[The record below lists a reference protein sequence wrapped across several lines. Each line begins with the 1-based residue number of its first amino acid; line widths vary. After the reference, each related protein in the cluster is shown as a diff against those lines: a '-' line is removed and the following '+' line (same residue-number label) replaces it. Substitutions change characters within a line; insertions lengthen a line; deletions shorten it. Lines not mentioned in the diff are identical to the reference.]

1 MAWTKKKFLIIDA
14 HALIHRAFH
23 ALPPLTTKEG
33 QPINAVYGFLL
44 ILIRALKDIKPQ
56 YIAVAFDAKGK
67 TFRHEQYKEYKA
79 TRPPTPDELKSQFPI
94 VHEVI
99 DAFGFPSYSVEGY
112 EADDL
117 IATLC
122 RSFDK
127 RDDLDTIILSGDLDL
142 LQLVDSN
149 TKMVKLHKG
158 VKETILFDEATVKE
172 KQGITPAQVTDYKG
186 LRGDSSD
193 NLPGVKGIGEKGA
206 VKLLQQY
213 SDIENI
219 YTHLEEITGRERKAL
234 EGHKDDAM
242 LSKQLATLVYDAPI
256 TFKLEDATAD
266 HIDHDAVIALLR
278 KYEFRSLLTQL
289 QALPGF
295 KANDPASATSTSAQS
310 RAAASTQDAS
320 TPAGAPHPNDVV
332 ITPDTTRVERHG
344 KDHLT
349 YHLITTEKDLNN
361 LVKQA
366 SKQSIIAFDTETT
379 GLNSIAD
386 TIVGMSVAWKA
397 GEAYYIPC
405 TKGVVPQPMQRI
417 MENAN
422 IHKTGHNVKFDIEVL
437 HHAGVRVAGVVYDT
451 MLASYLMN
459 AGARGHG
466 LDNLAFIEFGH
477 QMQPI
482 ANLIGKGKK
491 QISMTD
497 VPVEQVAWYAAED
510 ADFSWRLYSTFEPL
524 LQREKLDHLMHDI
537 EIPTLLTL
545 VTMEE
550 AGVKIDTD
558 FLADMST
565 QLHHRITAL
574 EKKIHDVAGVTFN
587 IASNLQLKEVLFKVL
602 NLSTD
607 KIKKTKTG
615 FSTASSELGKMRDMH
630 PIINLIEEYREL
642 TKLTS
647 TYIDTLPQLINP
659 ETGRI
664 HTSYNQTIAA
674 TGRLS
679 STDPNLQNIP
689 IRTELGREIRK
700 AFVPDRGKRILSADY
715 SQIELRI
722 VAHLA
727 DDPVMKKAFKDG
739 EDIHTRTAA
748 ELNDVPLDQVTK
760 EMRRQAKAIN
770 FGILYGMGVQGIMRD
785 SGVSREE
792 AQAFLEKYFTIHK
805 GIAKYIDD
813 TKKLAHEQGYVS
825 TLFGRR
831 RPLPEIHSSN
841 RMLSAAAERAAINM
855 PTQGTAADIM
865 KLAMV
870 AVQKEIDAGRIHAL
884 MIMQVH
890 DELVFEVAAGDV
902 TTEAHNI
909 QRVMENTYKLTV
921 PLNVNLSVGTN
932 WGDLEPI

>member
-1 MAWTKKKFLIIDA
+1 MTSSKASKKKFLIIDA

-44 ILIRALKDIKPQ
+44 ILLRALKDIKPQ
-56 YIAVAFDAKGK
+56 YIAVTFDAKGK
-67 TFRHEQYKEYKA
+67 TFRHDQYDKYKA
-79 TRPPTPDELKSQFPI
+79 TRPETPDELKSQFPI

-99 DAFGFPSYSVEGY
+99 EAFGFPSYTVPGY

-122 RSFDK
+122 DALEQ
-127 RDDLDTIILSGDLDL
+127 RDDLETIIVSGDLDL

-149 TKMVKLHKG
+149 TKMLKLHKG

-172 KQGITPAQVTDYKG
+172 KQGITPEQVTDYKG
-186 LRGDSSD
+186 LRGDTSD

-206 VKLLQQY
+206 VKLLQKY
-213 SDIENI
+213 GSIDNI
-219 YTHLEEITGRERKAL
+219 FSHIEEITGRERKAL
-234 EGHKDDAM
+234 EGHREDAE
-242 LSKQLATLVYDAPI
+242 LSKQLATLAHDAPI
-256 TFKLEDATAD
+256 QFSLDDAYAD
-266 HIDHDAVIALLR
+266 HIDTDKVTDLLR
-278 KYEFRSLLTQL
+278 KYEFKSLLTQL
-289 QALPGF
+289 NTLPGF
-295 KANDPASATSTSAQS
+295 GGATTTTTTTTP
-310 RAAASTQDAS
+310 STQ
-320 TPAGAPHPNDVV
+320 GAPHTNDV
-332 ITPDTTRVERHG
+332 TTTAASTRVERDG
-344 KDHLT
+344 KHHLT
-349 YHLITTEKDLNN
+349 YHLVSTQKDIDA
-361 LVKQA
+361 LVEQLA
-366 SKQSIIAFDTETT
+366 QQPMFAFDTETT
-379 GLNSIAD
+379 GLNSITAA
-386 TIVGMSVAWKA
+386 IVGVSVAWNA
-397 GEAYYIPC
+397 GEGYYIPC
-405 TKGVVPQPMQRI
+405 ANGVPAPLQRI
-417 MENAN
+417 LENEK

-437 HHAGVRVAGVVYDT
+437 HHAGVNVAGVVYDS
-451 MLASYLMN
+451 MLASYLLN
-459 AGARGHG
+459 AGSRGHG

-482 ANLIGKGKK
+482 EALIGKGKK
-491 QISMTD
+491 QISMAQ

-510 ADFSWRLYSTFEPL
+510 ADFSWRLYTKYEPL
-524 LQREKLDHLMHDI
+524 LRREKLDHLMHDI

-558 FLADMST
+558 FLVTMSKK
-565 QLHHRITAL
+565 LHQRIDAL
-574 EKKIHDVAGVTFN
+574 EKKIHSVAGVTFN
-587 IASNLQLKEVLFKVL
+587 ISSSIQLKEVLFKVL
-602 NLSTD
+602 NISTD

-615 FSTASSELGKMRDMH
+615 FSTAASELEKMQDLH
-630 PIINLIEEYREL
+630 PIIGMITEYREL

-647 TYIDTLPQLINP
+647 TYIDTLPNLINP

-689 IRTELGREIRK
+689 VRTELGREIRK
-700 AFVPDRGKRILSADY
+700 AFIPDRGRRILSADY

-727 DDPVMKKAFKDG
+727 DDPVMKQAFKDG
-739 EDIHTRTAA
+739 EDIHSRTAA
-748 ELNDVPLDQVTK
+748 ELNDVPLGQVTK

-785 SGVSREE
+785 SGVRREE
-792 AQAFLEKYFTIHK
+792 AQAFLEKYFSIHK
-805 GIAKYIDD
+805 GIAKYIAD
-813 TKKLAHEQGYVS
+813 TKQLAHEQGYVT

-831 RPLPEIHSSN
+831 RPLPEINASN
-841 RMLSAAAERAAINM
+841 RMLQAAAERAAINM

-870 AVQKEIDAGRIHAL
+870 AVQKEIDAGRINAL
-884 MIMQVH
+884 MTMQVH
-890 DELVFEVAAGDV
+890 DELVFEIAAADIAA
-902 TTEAHNI
+902 ESKKI
-909 QRVMENTYKLTV
+909 QHVMENTYKLSV
-921 PLNVNLSVGTN
+921 PLDVNLSVGTN
-932 WGDLEPI
+932 WGELESL